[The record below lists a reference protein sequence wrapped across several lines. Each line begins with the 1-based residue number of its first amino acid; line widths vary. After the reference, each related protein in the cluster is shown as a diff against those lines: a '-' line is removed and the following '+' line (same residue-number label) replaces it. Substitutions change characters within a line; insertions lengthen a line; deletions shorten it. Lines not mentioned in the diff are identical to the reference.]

1 MSVRIERVNQLLREE
16 ISDLVRHH
24 LKDPRIGS
32 LLSITEVVTSPDL
45 GHAKVYVS
53 VMAPPQEQDPVLQGL
68 ASATGFLRHELRP
81 RLRLRRIPEL
91 HFLLD
96 TSIQRGGE
104 MLELIKRAAE
114 PPSPPREVG
123 P

>member
-16 ISDLVRHH
+16 ISGLIRHH

-32 LLSITEVVTSPDL
+32 IVSITEVVTSADL

-53 VMAPPQEQDPVLQGL
+53 VMAPTQEQEPVLKGL
-68 ASATGFLRHELRP
+68 GSATGFLRHELRP

-91 HFLLD
+91 HFFLD

-104 MLELIKRAAE
+104 VLDLIKSVTDPQ
-114 PPSPPREVG
+114 PPHRETSP
-123 P
+123 